1 MQVNKKPAHAT
12 VNYHIPVNYPAE
24 AMQSSRN
31 SSPVQF
37 KSWKCYQTERTPPSR
52 FQSHHLRFECWFNA
66 SGLHFIPSWEQ
77 MCHVLDNAT
86 VISPLFIIRN
96 YKWRGWRRFKRPLS
110 FLYLSF
116 INSFPS
122 SPSPS
127 SSSPSLSLS
136 LLVSFQFPFFFSF
149 LFISPFF
156 IFHFPQIRVASIELA
171 YSETSNDTQEG
182 RNDSRG
188 SA

>member
-122 SPSPS
+122 SPS